1 MAQGITLIVGLG
13 NPGKTYA
20 ETRHNAGFRFIE
32 ALLRSVDGNLKIE
45 KRFAGA
51 AGRIRLAGREVW
63 VLMPSTFMNG
73 SGEAVAKISRFYKI
87 APENILVVHDEIDL
101 PPGLVRFK
109 SGGGHGGH
117 NGLRDII
124 NKIGSKDFNRLRIG
138 IGHPGSAPLVE
149 SYVLKKASGAEQ
161 QQTNAANDAALLQID
176 EIVRGNYEQVMNDLH
191 SHRS

>member
-1 MAQGITLIVGLG
+1 MAQGIALIVGLG

-32 ALLRSVDGNLKIE
+32 VLLRSVDGNLKAE

-51 AGRIRLAGREVW
+51 TGRITLAGREVW
-63 VLMPSTFMNG
+63 VLEPSTFMNG
-73 SGEAVAKISRFYKI
+73 SGEAVAKLSRFYKI

-101 PPGLVRFK
+101 PPGLVRLKF
-109 SGGGHGGH
+109 SGGHGGH

-124 NKIGSKDFNRLRIG
+124 NKLGSKDFNRLRIG
-138 IGHPGSAPLVE
+138 VGHPGSAPLVE

-161 QQTNAANDAALLQID
+161 QQTNAAIDAALIQID